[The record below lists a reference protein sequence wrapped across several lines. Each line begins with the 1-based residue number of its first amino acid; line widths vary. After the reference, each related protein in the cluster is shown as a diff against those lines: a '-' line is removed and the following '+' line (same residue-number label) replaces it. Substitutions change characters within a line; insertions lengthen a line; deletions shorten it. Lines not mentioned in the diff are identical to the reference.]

1 MIRKAQNPIVNT
13 EQDHIVMDAL
23 RKYFG
28 GDAIVLIVNHGLAAP
43 YDERVSINRSFE
55 VGPLGELN
63 VSYRP
68 LEDELSIIAFG
79 NRRLVLYGGK
89 MPDSVSD
96 WFGLGRFALT
106 LAEHEI
112 QAMLDKAS
120 SGKGI

>member
-1 MIRKAQNPIVNT
+1 MQEDKDRV
-13 EQDHIVMDAL
+13 VMDAL

-28 GDAIVLIVNHGLAAP
+28 GDAIVLVVNHGLAAP
-43 YDERVSINRSFE
+43 YDERVSINRSFD

-112 QAMLDKAS
+112 QDMLNKAN